1 MVTDNKISLHKCAMQ
16 FGTYMGIYWIAKFFL
31 LPLGFT
37 YSFLFFLFIGL
48 TIGVPFMGYH
58 YARMFRDKV
67 CGGKIKL
74 MPAWVFIFFMYV
86 FAALLTAA
94 VHYIYFRY
102 MDNGFIF
109 DKYIEVLE
117 NGMSASG
124 WEGYFEQAREVI
136 ENIRSMTP
144 IELTMQ
150 LLSQN
155 VFYCSI
161 LALIT
166 AMFVK
171 KTNV

>member
-1 MVTDNKISLHKCAMQ
+1 VTDNKMSLHKCAMQ

-37 YSFLFFLFIGL
+37 YSFLFFLFTGL

-58 YARMFRDKV
+58 YVRMFRDKV
-67 CGGKIKL
+67 YGGKIKF
-74 MPAWVFIFFMYV
+74 MQAWVFIFFMYV
-86 FAALLTAA
+86 FAALLTAVA
-94 VHYIYFRY
+94 HYIYFRY
-102 MDNGFIF
+102 MDSGFIF
-109 DKYIEVLE
+109 DKYMEALE
-117 NGMSASG
+117 SNLSVSG
-124 WEGYFEQAREVI
+124 WEGYVEQAKQVV

-161 LALIT
+161 LAFIT
-166 AMFVK
+166 ALFVK